1 MEMRQLP
8 RSGVEGV
15 EDTFGP
21 FADRARKVSSFLK
34 ALSHESRL
42 MILCILSDGEKSVG
56 EIEALLGLPQ
66 SVVSQQL
73 ARLRLERFVR
83 TRRDGRQIYYR
94 IADENVFKVIDTL
107 YDIFCSPLPEKA
119 SS

>member
-1 MEMRQLP
+1 MRQLS
-8 RSGVEGV
+8 RSGVDGA
-15 EDTFGP
+15 EDAFDL
-21 FADRARKVSSFLK
+21 FVVRARRASSFLK

-42 MILCILSDGEKSVG
+42 MILCTLSDGERSVG

-83 TRRDGRQIYYR
+83 TRRDGRQIYYS
-94 IADENVFKVIDTL
+94 IADENVFKMIDTL
-107 YDIFCSPLPEKA
+107 YDIFCSPLPERA
-119 SS
+119 SA